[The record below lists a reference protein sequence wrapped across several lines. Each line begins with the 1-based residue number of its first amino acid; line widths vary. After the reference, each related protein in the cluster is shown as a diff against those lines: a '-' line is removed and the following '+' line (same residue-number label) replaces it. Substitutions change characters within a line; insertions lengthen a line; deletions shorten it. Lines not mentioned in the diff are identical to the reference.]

1 MKHFSA
7 FALSVAACILSQGCT
22 ARFQESGLARVSARF
37 NEDAQDVYIHDPARL
52 KGIKKV
58 IVPDFRVIFPS
69 DMGGAIKAFE
79 GTALQG
85 TTFMGGQG
93 LGVILAEHFEEE
105 ILRTRRLEVLERNQ
119 LQRIL
124 NEMNLQMNG
133 FIDNPNFQPGKLAGA
148 DTAILG
154 TVTTSMY
161 YMPNDPALLTM
172 HVLSFR
178 VRVIDLKTGAIIL
191 LYRDKQMSVG
201 RTLEQEAIYRR
212 LALRFVEALTKEGGA
227 N

>member
-1 MKHFSA
+1 MTRFSA
-7 FALSVAACILSQGCT
+7 FALFVAACVGAQGCT
-22 ARFQESGLARVSARF
+22 ARFQESGLMKTSARF
-37 NEDAQDVYIHDPARL
+37 NEDAQDVYVHDAARL

-58 IVPDFRVIFPS
+58 IVPDFRVLFPS
-69 DMGGAIKAFE
+69 DMGGAVKAFE
-79 GTALQG
+79 GTAVQG

-105 ILRTRRLEVLERNQ
+105 ILKTRRLEVLERNQ

-161 YMPNDPALLTM
+161 YMPNDPTLLTM

-178 VRVIDLKTGAIIL
+178 VRVIDLRTGAIMM
-191 LYRDKQMSVG
+191 LYRDKQMTVG
-201 RTLEQEAIYRR
+201 RTLEQEAIFRR
-212 LALRFVEALTKEGGA
+212 FAVRFVEALKKEGVA